1 MSETVTSSA
10 AEIEPGVFESVA
22 LIDNGA
28 FGTRTIRFETG
39 RLAKQAAGSVVAYLD
54 EETMLLSATTAGKHP
69 KDHFDFFPLTVDVEE
84 RMYAAGRIPG
94 SFFRREGRP
103 STDAILTCRLIDRP
117 LRPSFVDGL
126 RNEIQVVVTVM
137 SLDPK
142 DLYDVVA
149 INAASAST
157 QLSGLPFSGPVGGV
171 RVALIEGQW
180 VAFPTVE
187 QLESA
192 VFDMVVAGRVTDSG
206 DVAIM
211 MVEAEATDNV
221 LALIADG
228 AQAPTEAVVAEGL
241 EAAKPFIARLCKAQA
256 DLAGVAAKETAE
268 FPLFPPY
275 QADAF
280 EAVEG
285 TAKSELNEALSIA
298 GKAER
303 EEKIDEIKLAVLSS
317 LAESFEGREK
327 EIGAAFRSVTKKLVR
342 QRILTDSFRIDGRG
356 LADIRALSAEVAV
369 IPRAHGSAL
378 FERGETQ
385 ILGVTTLDMV
395 KMAQQVDSLGPE
407 TSSATCTTTTS
418 RRTPPVRPAASVR
431 RSVARS
437 ATAHSPS
444 AP

>member
-1 MSETVTSSA
+1 MSVV
-10 AEIEPGVFESVA
+10 EIEDGVFESTAV
-22 LIDNGA
+22 IDNGS

-39 RLAKQAAGSVVAYLD
+39 RLAQQAAGSVVAYLD
-54 EETMLLSATTAGKHP
+54 DETMLLSATTASKNP

-157 QLSGLPFSGPVGGV
+157 QLAGLPFSGPVGGV
-171 RVALIEGQW
+171 RVALIDGTW

-187 QLESA
+187 QLERRR
-192 VFDMVVAGRVTDSG
+192 VRHGRRGPRRSSDG

-221 LALIADG
+221 IELIAGG

-241 EAAKPFIARLCKAQA
+241 EAAKPFIAALCAAQQELA
-256 DLAGVAAKETAE
+256 DAAAKPTGEYPV
-268 FPLFPPY
+268 FPEYGDDVFY
-275 QADAF
+275 AVSSVATDAL
-280 EAVEG
+280 
-285 TAKSELNEALSIA
+285 SEALTIA

-303 EEKIDEIKLAVLSS
+303 NDRTDEIKVEVLER
-317 LAESFEGREK
+317 LAE
-327 EIGAAFRSVTKKLVR
+327 
-342 QRILTDSFRIDGRG
+342 
-356 LADIRALSAEVAV
+356 
-369 IPRAHGSAL
+369 
-378 FERGETQ
+378 
-385 ILGVTTLDMV
+385 
-395 KMAQQVDSLGPE
+395 
-407 TSSATCTTTTS
+407 TS
-418 RRTPPVRPAASVR
+418 PAARR
-431 RSVARS
+431 RSAPRS
-437 ATAHSPS
+437 GR
-444 AP
+444 